1 MHVDVGA
8 AQASVF
14 GGLVATG
21 MHTMAILQRL
31 SVDTVYRGTVDL
43 TVFPARR
50 AEPSVQR
57 GRCRDDN
64 DTERHDRQEEA
75 GSLG

>member
-1 MHVDVGA
+1 MAFDEVKSDDVVYHVWSFVVVVRA
-8 AQASVF
+8 VRAWTIS
-14 GGLVATG
+14 
-21 MHTMAILQRL
+21 
-31 SVDTVYRGTVDL
+31 SGTVEL